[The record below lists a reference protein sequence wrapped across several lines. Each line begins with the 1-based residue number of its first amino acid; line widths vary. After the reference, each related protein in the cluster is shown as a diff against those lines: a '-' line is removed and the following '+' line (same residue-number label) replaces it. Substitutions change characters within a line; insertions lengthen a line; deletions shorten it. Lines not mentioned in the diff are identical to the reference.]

1 MIAKRAIAL
10 TVNGKQCEGL
20 VEPRLSLA
28 DFLRDYLGLTGTHL
42 GCEQGICGS
51 CTVLFN
57 GETVRSCLLLAVQ
70 ANGGEILTV
79 EGLAGLAKDG
89 EPLHPIQQGFLETV
103 GFQCGFCT
111 PGFLLTVYEL
121 LNENSSPTEAE
132 IREHLSGNL
141 CRCTGYQNI
150 VAAVLWA
157 AERLQGKVGSVMASI
172 LRLKDIGKV
181 WHIERTKEQVVA
193 LGGIS
198 MDVEQGEFLVF
209 VGPSGCGKSTLL
221 QIIAG
226 LEKPGSGT
234 VDLSRSAD
242 GQKQTGM
249 VFQEF
254 ALFPWRTVLENIVFG
269 PEVRSVPRAQREA
282 NAQKLIE
289 LVHLRGFEHRYP
301 HELSGGMRQRVALA
315 RALANDPAILLFDEP
330 LASLDAQTRKVLQ
343 VELVRIWQE
352 TKRTFIYVTHG
363 LDEAVL
369 LGDRVVLFTARP
381 GRIKEIV
388 PVRLPRPRSITGRG
402 EVELLEYLSEQI
414 REEVERSLK
423 AEGLT

>member
-1 MIAKRAIAL
+1 M
-10 TVNGKQCEGL
+10 
-20 VEPRLSLA
+20 S
-28 DFLRDYLGLTGTHL
+28 
-42 GCEQGICGS
+42 
-51 CTVLFN
+51 
-57 GETVRSCLLLAVQ
+57 
-70 ANGGEILTV
+70 
-79 EGLAGLAKDG
+79 
-89 EPLHPIQQGFLETV
+89 
-103 GFQCGFCT
+103 
-111 PGFLLTVYEL
+111 
-121 LNENSSPTEAE
+121 
-132 IREHLSGNL
+132 
-141 CRCTGYQNI
+141 
-150 VAAVLWA
+150 
-157 AERLQGKVGSVMASI
+157 SI

-181 WHIERTKEQVVA
+181 WHIERTQEQVVA
-193 LGGIS
+193 LGSIS
-198 MDVEQGEFLVF
+198 LEVEQGEFLVF

-234 VDLSRSAD
+234 VEISRFAD

-269 PEVRSVPRAQREA
+269 PEVRSVPRTQREA

-343 VELVRIWQE
+343 AELVRIWQE

-388 PVRLPRPRSITGRG
+388 PVRLPRPRSITGRA
-402 EVELLEYLSEQI
+402 EAELLEYLSEQI

>member
-1 MIAKRAIAL
+1 MAI
-10 TVNGKQCEGL
+10 
-20 VEPRLSLA
+20 
-28 DFLRDYLGLTGTHL
+28 
-42 GCEQGICGS
+42 
-51 CTVLFN
+51 
-57 GETVRSCLLLAVQ
+57 
-70 ANGGEILTV
+70 
-79 EGLAGLAKDG
+79 
-89 EPLHPIQQGFLETV
+89 
-103 GFQCGFCT
+103 
-111 PGFLLTVYEL
+111 
-121 LNENSSPTEAE
+121 
-132 IREHLSGNL
+132 
-141 CRCTGYQNI
+141 
-150 VAAVLWA
+150 
-157 AERLQGKVGSVMASI
+157 I

-181 WHIERTKEQVVA
+181 WHIERTKEEVVA
-193 LGGIS
+193 LGSIS
-198 MDVEQGEFLVF
+198 LEVEQGEFLVF

-234 VDLSRSAD
+234 VDISRSAD

-388 PVRLPRPRSITGRG
+388 PVRLPRPRSITGRRRSRTARIPFG
-402 EVELLEYLSEQI
+402 ANSGRGGTVAQSGGTHVRWRTLE
-414 REEVERSLK
+414 
-423 AEGLT
+423 

>member
-1 MIAKRAIAL
+1 
-10 TVNGKQCEGL
+10 
-20 VEPRLSLA
+20 
-28 DFLRDYLGLTGTHL
+28 
-42 GCEQGICGS
+42 
-51 CTVLFN
+51 
-57 GETVRSCLLLAVQ
+57 
-70 ANGGEILTV
+70 
-79 EGLAGLAKDG
+79 
-89 EPLHPIQQGFLETV
+89 
-103 GFQCGFCT
+103 
-111 PGFLLTVYEL
+111 
-121 LNENSSPTEAE
+121 
-132 IREHLSGNL
+132 
-141 CRCTGYQNI
+141 
-150 VAAVLWA
+150 
-157 AERLQGKVGSVMASI
+157 MATI
-172 LRLKDIGKV
+172 LRLKDIRKV

-198 MDVEQGEFLVF
+198 LDIEQGEFLVL

-221 QIIAG
+221 QIIAR
-226 LEKPGSGT
+226 LEEAESGT
-234 VDLSRSAD
+234 IEAGTSVN

-249 VFQEF
+249 VFQEY
-254 ALFPWRTVLENIVFG
+254 ALFPWRTVMENIVFG

-282 NAQKLIE
+282 NARRLID

-352 TKRTFIYVTHG
+352 TKRTFIYVTHA

-388 PVRLPRPRSITGRG
+388 PVRIPRPRSITGS
-402 EVELLEYLSEQI
+402 EEIKLLEYLSEQI
-414 REEVERSLK
+414 RDEVERSLK

>member
-1 MIAKRAIAL
+1 
-10 TVNGKQCEGL
+10 
-20 VEPRLSLA
+20 
-28 DFLRDYLGLTGTHL
+28 
-42 GCEQGICGS
+42 
-51 CTVLFN
+51 
-57 GETVRSCLLLAVQ
+57 
-70 ANGGEILTV
+70 
-79 EGLAGLAKDG
+79 
-89 EPLHPIQQGFLETV
+89 
-103 GFQCGFCT
+103 
-111 PGFLLTVYEL
+111 
-121 LNENSSPTEAE
+121 
-132 IREHLSGNL
+132 
-141 CRCTGYQNI
+141 
-150 VAAVLWA
+150 
-157 AERLQGKVGSVMASI
+157 MASI

-226 LEKPGSGT
+226 LEEPGSGT
-234 VDLSRSAD
+234 VDISRSAD

-269 PEVRSVPRAQREA
+269 PEVRSVPRAQREV

-388 PVRLPRPRSITGRG
+388 PVRLPRPRSITGRA
-402 EVELLEYLSEQI
+402 EAELLEYLSEQI